1 MRCQKLHILDKGPKA
16 GYYEMLAQE
25 ENAGFED
32 LDGLLKKF
40 NQKLKETPIS
50 GECNEGGDNPG
61 A

>member
-1 MRCQKLHILDKGPKA
+1 
-16 GYYEMLAQE
+16 MLAQE

-50 GECNEGGDNPG
+50 GECNEGGG
-61 A
+61 TIRELRQGEIMGLFF